1 MDSQIIEII
10 EEVIEYPKSLL
21 DAWKNGDK
29 SLVPDGLI
37 DTERAWRHIR
47 NQPSNHFGEIYTL
60 RIKMQEG
67 WKGFNFYLIS
77 DTVEPTNEKYFTG
90 KKKVIEILDSEKL
103 HHLRQVAQ
111 SKGYGNDRGLPDLF
125 LYNERGDVQFLEVK
139 KERDRIHK
147 RQLEF
152 LAMIRGILGCDVG
165 VVYLKEEERSY
176 VPKVYA
182 LDLENYTG
190 KRLR

>member
-1 MDSQIIEII
+1 MSEHIIIT

-29 SLVPDGLI
+29 SLVPYGFI

-60 RIKMQEG
+60 RKKMEQD

-90 KKKVIEILDSEKL
+90 KQKVIEILDSKKL
-103 HHLRQVAQ
+103 CLLRQVAAD
-111 SKGYGNDRGLPDLF
+111 KGYGNDRGLPDLF
-125 LYNERGDVQFLEVK
+125 LYNEQGDVQFLEVK
-139 KERDRIHK
+139 KESDRIQK
-147 RQLEF
+147 RQLVF
-152 LAMIRGILGCDVG
+152 LAMIKGILGCDVG
-165 VVYLKEEERSY
+165 VVYLKEIGKSY
-176 VPKVYA
+176 IPKVYE
-182 LDLENYTG
+182 LDLKNYTG
-190 KRLR
+190 KRLS